1 MEVSLPYCFSGK
13 ESGPGP
19 VYQFSICGV
28 SVITPWDPPGVGGR
42 GGRCRDHIIDGPFS
56 ILRRLRGKGRWG
68 GELGG
73 LVEKEGKVMKEL
85 KEPKI
90 IIYPSIIQRCQA
102 VQYIQ

>member
-1 MEVSLPYCFSGK
+1 M
-13 ESGPGP
+13 
-19 VYQFSICGV
+19 YQFSICGV

-56 ILRRLRGKGRWG
+56 ILRRFRGKGRWG

-90 IIYPSIIQRCQA
+90 IYLPKYNTKMPGGTVHTVGSSIGLYSA
-102 VQYIQ
+102 VPTMQDF